1 MMDEMDVDSVSSMNN
16 VGPSVPNPI
25 QRAKQIPGSSI
36 KRGPARLETNL
47 INYRSGSYTISSHP
61 ELQDYVLQKRMEL
74 HEHRFIFKRD
84 PTKKTNQ
91 LVSLHRTAEDTV
103 VFTWNVSFHPAQEAH
118 KHPSEYAVLT
128 VPRLLFNDYSLSVV
142 YYDSEVLFYA
152 RGIEKY
158 FQLYGKV
165 SIEQSSHRGQCH
177 CSDTGLSCHALA
189 FIPAICTKASSELRP
204 DDFAIIQQAKVS
216 AECNHTHVY
225 RRTPRD
231 RSRLQ
236 FRLQVPMPFPLNIGW
251 KPLDFEPAFSSESL
265 GEALTKFVYA
275 LISKENVRHV
285 TMLYSESPDCWDIQ
299 HNPIIMKP
307 PAGSELAEVTKKLY
321 GIETIPRVT
330 LTVHPNALKEACF
343 LSTLDNNL
351 TYKKGQISDPAYIE
365 KTTLLIHQK
374 ALFDVKNQDG
384 SPMQMGLYAF
394 SCPLCMPQ
402 MSSNLKVNY
411 LPTFTRSSYLEHY
424 SDFHAGS
431 SVLIGSWIETG
442 LNIRIYEAF
451 VLYLACLTMQTFV
464 SREMKGTDLPVPDLD
479 TNTELTRAF
488 GVKFPTSFT
497 EANSSGSSQ
506 AANMLP
512 AANLSYGSGMDIVN
526 LEPVQGSAALRDT
539 KPLTRG
545 KPTRKETDTAI
556 VSILQTK

>member
-1 MMDEMDVDSVSSMNN
+1 MEMDVDSVSSMNN
-16 VGPSVPNPI
+16 VRPSVPNPV
-25 QRAKQIPGSSI
+25 QRAKQIPGSKI
-36 KRGPARLETNL
+36 KRGPTRLETNL
-47 INYRSGSYTISSHP
+47 TNYRSGSYPISSYP
-61 ELQDYVLQKRMEL
+61 ELQDYVLQKRMGL

-84 PTKKTNQ
+84 TTKKTSQ
-91 LVSLHRTAEDTV
+91 IVSLHRTAEDTV
-103 VFTWNVSFHPAQEAH
+103 VFTWNASFHPAQEAH

-128 VPRLLFNDYSLSVV
+128 VPRLLFNDYSLSVI

-158 FQLYGKV
+158 FQLFGKV
-165 SIEQSSHRGQCH
+165 NIEPSSHRGSCY
-177 CSDTGLSCHALA
+177 CADPGLSCHALA
-189 FIPAICTKASSELRP
+189 FIPAICTKSSSELRP
-204 DDFAIIQQAKVS
+204 NDFGLIQQARVS
-216 AECNHTHVY
+216 AECNHTHVF

-265 GEALTKFVYA
+265 GEVLPKFAYA
-275 LISKENVRHV
+275 LISKENVQQV

-299 HNPIIMKP
+299 HNPVLQKP

-321 GIETIPRVT
+321 GIETLPRVT
-330 LTVHPNALKEACF
+330 LTVHPNALKEAGF
-343 LSTLDNNL
+343 LSTLDSNL
-351 TYKKGQISDPAYIE
+351 NYKKGQISDPAYIE

-384 SPMQMGLYAF
+384 SPMQLGLYAF

-402 MSSNLKVNY
+402 MSNNLKVNY

-424 SDFHAGS
+424 ADFHAGS

-464 SREMKGTDLPVPDLD
+464 SRDMNGTDLPVPDLD
-479 TNTELTRAF
+479 TDTELTRAF

-497 EANSSGSSQ
+497 GANLPGSSQ
-506 AANMLP
+506 AADLLS
-512 AANLSYGSGMDIVN
+512 AAILSYGSGPSMDIVS
-526 LEPVQGSAALRDT
+526 LEPAQGSAALRDT
-539 KPLTRG
+539 KPLTREN
-545 KPTRKETDTAI
+545 PSRKKQAAP
-556 VSILQTK
+556 